1 MKKGT
6 IIHVVVMVVAVIA
19 GTMLAIKLNNDQRA
33 LIPEKAELAAIPV
46 GGFHKFAADVE
57 WMLFVNYMGSLS
69 TVDESNVEDV
79 IGRLERLIAL
89 DPNLDKLYKDDVS
102 SIAIQDPEK
111 SIELLKKAC
120 NNSQLQNNSEIPFY
134 TGFVMVQHL
143 KPANYKE
150 AVDYFKMAAERS
162 GGLQEMKRH
171 YWGYYYRTRAKLLA
185 QAENMDERL
194 ALAEIL
200 YNELQSERFTGSAG
214 AAGMDGSSIDIKDR
228 LFRALKDIKTPSEDY
243 TPTKQVL
250 DRASEISQKVFA
262 DAHLCLNC
270 IQPYG
275 PGESFCTACGTAVQ
289 VWGQC
294 NKCHKTI
301 AGAKYCPYCGT
312 AAATK

>member
-89 DPNLDKLYKDDVS
+89 DPNLDKLYKDGVS

-200 YNELQSERFTGSAG
+200 YNELQSERFTGSARRPPVW
-214 AAGMDGSSIDIKDR
+214 MVPPSISRIGC
-228 LFRALKDIKTPSEDY
+228 S
-243 TPTKQVL
+243 
-250 DRASEISQKVFA
+250 
-262 DAHLCLNC
+262 
-270 IQPYG
+270 G
-275 PGESFCTACGTAVQ
+275 P
-289 VWGQC
+289 
-294 NKCHKTI
+294 
-301 AGAKYCPYCGT
+301 
-312 AAATK
+312 

>member
-89 DPNLDKLYKDDVS
+89 DPNLDKLYKDGVS

-120 NNSQLQNNSEIPFY
+120 N
-134 TGFVMVQHL
+134 L
-143 KPANYKE
+143 KSASATPNKTKVAKISK
-150 AVDYFKMAAERS
+150 AK
-162 GGLQEMKRH
+162 LQEI
-171 YWGYYYRTRAKLLA
+171 
-185 QAENMDERL
+185 AELKMPDLNAASVE
-194 ALAEIL
+194 
-200 YNELQSERFTGSAG
+200 SA
-214 AAGMDGSSIDIKDR
+214 MSMI
-228 LFRALKDIKTPSEDY
+228 E
-243 TPTKQVL
+243 
-250 DRASEISQKVFA
+250 
-262 DAHLCLNC
+262 
-270 IQPYG
+270 
-275 PGESFCTACGTAVQ
+275 GTCRSMGVT
-289 VWGQC
+289 V
-294 NKCHKTI
+294 TE
-301 AGAKYCPYCGT
+301 
-312 AAATK
+312 